1 MYTYYELIVLGLV
14 CLITPW
20 LARMSGYEIGR
31 KAFDLVG
38 IAGIFFF
45 LAAAFGL
52 GGALVQMLDDIGRV
66 FMVVTFVLGW
76 IALFAGA
83 IWGTIDVIR
92 EPQHDFA
99 HGVVKS

>member
-1 MYTYYELIVLGLV
+1 MYYPLILLAFV

-20 LARMSGYEIGR
+20 LARLAGYEIGR

-38 IAGIFFF
+38 VAGIFFL
-45 LAAAFGL
+45 LAASFGM
-52 GGALVQMLDDIGRV
+52 GGLLVAMLTDMARV

-92 EPQHDFA
+92 EPQHELRHSTVRA
-99 HGVVKS
+99 